1 MLKVMIVIVYFSS
14 GITVVEKTSIN
25 NGCAE
30 VAAKIVRQMKTDKPK
45 MVYCTKDWI
54 WK

>member
-1 MLKVMIVIVYFSS
+1 MIVIVYFSS
-14 GITVVEKTSIN
+14 GMTVVEKTSIN
-25 NGCAE
+25 NGCVE
-30 VAAKIVRQMKTDKPK
+30 VANKIVRQIKTKDKPT